1 MPGTE
6 SLIGQTISHCLI
18 VVKLS
23 GAGEVCTRALDW
35 SHRVPRLRGVLL
47 VQAVALVFVAL
58 APKAQAQGL
67 ATPPAAAAS
76 SSSSPADRVYRN
88 GVIFTADARNRTAE
102 ALAIRDGRIVYV
114 GSNQGVAPFVGAS
127 TASVDLE
134 GRFLMPGLVDGHM
147 HPLEAGV
154 QLLKCSLNYES
165 LTIAEMQQRIQTCLD
180 HSASEDS
187 NAWLEVV
194 SWFQESMRP
203 AGVKTNR
210 ATLDALKTTRPIL
223 VISSFGHTALANT
236 RALALARL
244 TASTPDPIGGKIW
257 RDDHG
262 EPTGLLEDSA
272 YAVISDLLPKPTDA
286 EYVAAAKA
294 ALKAMSRQGITSFLD
309 AAAALES
316 MSAFT
321 AVRRAGGLT
330 ARAHFAPV
338 IEPKEAGDL
347 PGAVARVVAFAKQYD
362 DGAIAR
368 LPGITV
374 RNAKLFLD
382 GVIAA
387 PAITGAV
394 REPYLINAGT
404 AEKPHW
410 VPGPSRG
417 PAVYFAA
424 DALATVLVEL
434 GRAGIDPHM
443 HADGDGAVHAA
454 LDGTEALRK
463 ALPTA
468 DIRPAIAH
476 DEIVEPAD
484 FPRYKLLGTI
494 PVLSFQWEKPAGDT
508 LGLTNY
514 FGPARMKIL
523 EPAGL
528 LAAAGARIAFGSDWP
543 VDKLDEW
550 FALKVGVTRTN
561 APSAPPEYSGRL
573 GDDPGLSREAVLRAA
588 TIDAAYELHEDD
600 VTGSIE
606 VGKFADLIVLDRN
619 PFKVPAEEIAK
630 IQVLET
636 VVGGNIVYETSMVS
650 GVR

>member
-1 MPGTE
+1 M
-6 SLIGQTISHCLI
+6 IGQTFSHYRI
-18 VVKLS
+18 VIKL
-23 GAGEVCTRALDW
+23 GGTCKVRVRALDW
-35 SHRVPRLRGVLL
+35 SHRVPRLRWALFF
-47 VQAVALVFVAL
+47 QAVSLILVALV
-58 APKAQAQGL
+58 PKAQAQGL
-67 ATPPAAAAS
+67 ATPHAAAAP

-114 GSNQGVAPFVGAS
+114 GSNQGFASFVG
-127 TASVDLE
+127 TGTVSVDLK

-147 HPLEAGV
+147 HPLEAGA

-165 LTIAEMQQRIQTCLD
+165 LTIAEMQQRIQSCID
-180 HSASEDS
+180 HSPPEDA

-203 AGVKTNR
+203 AGVKTSR

-223 VISSFGHTALANT
+223 VTSSFGHTALANT
-236 RALALARL
+236 RALALARI
-244 TASTPDPIGGKIW
+244 TANTPDPIGGKIW

-272 YAVISDLLPKPTDA
+272 YSVFSELLPNPTEA
-286 EYVAAAKA
+286 EYLAAATA
-294 ALKAMSRQGITSFLD
+294 ALKAMSRQGVTSFLD
-309 AAAALES
+309 AAAAPDS

-321 AVRRAGGLT
+321 ALRRAGGLT

-338 IEPKEAGDL
+338 IKPKEAGNL
-347 PGAVARVVAFAKQYD
+347 LGAVAGIVAFAKQYD
-362 DGAIAR
+362 GGAITR
-368 LPGITV
+368 QPGITV

-387 PAITGAV
+387 PALTGAV
-394 REPYLINAGT
+394 SEPYLMNAGT
-404 AEKPHW
+404 AEKPRW

-417 PAVYFAA
+417 PGVYFSA

-454 LDGTEALRK
+454 LDGIEALRK

-484 FPRYKLLGTI
+484 FPRYKLLGAI

-523 EPAGL
+523 EPAQL

-573 GDDPGLSREAVLRAA
+573 GEDPGLSRLAVLRAA
-588 TIDAAYELHEDD
+588 TIDAAYELHEDEA
-600 VTGSIE
+600 TGSIE
-606 VGKFADLIVLDRN
+606 VGKFADFIMLDRN
-619 PFKVPAEEIAK
+619 PLEVPAEEIAK

-636 VVGGNIVYETSMVS
+636 LVGGNIVYEASVVP